1 MNSLFTIF
9 FMVLIGAV
17 IGGFT
22 NFLAIRMLFHPY
34 QPIYI
39 GKWQLPFTPGL
50 IPKRRNELADQIG
63 KLVVNHLVTPESIQR
78 KLAEDTLKKEM
89 ETLFRDKFNSWL
101 DHGITLEEFLIKLQ
115 LEDPVEK
122 TNTFINKKIE
132 GQYNS
137 LKEVY
142 WNQSIGDLIPVEW
155 GAQIE
160 EKIPLVADQI
170 IHKAIDYFSSME
182 GKHKVKTM
190 IENFLKERGK
200 LWNLVQM
207 FVGNDSL
214 ADRFQPEIIKFL
226 NNEGTKQMLIHVLEA
241 EWTKLESRS
250 LQELIPSWNDEKIL
264 ANIQSW
270 FANTIQIEKVYHQ
283 SIAELIAPIK
293 DKIDEKFIPFLLE
306 LGGKY
311 LTKRSGEIIERF
323 QVEAIVR
330 EQIESFSLERLEEL
344 VLSIAKKELVM
355 ITYLGAI
362 LGGAIGLIQ
371 AIIVL
376 ITS

>member
-1 MNSLFTIF
+1 
-9 FMVLIGAV
+9 MVLIGAV

-22 NFLAIRMLFHPY
+22 NYLAIRMLFHPY

-63 KLVVNHLVTPESIQR
+63 KIVVNHLVTPESIQR
-78 KLAEDTLKKEM
+78 KLAEESLKKEM
-89 ETLFRDKFNSWL
+89 ETLFREKFDSWL
-101 DHGITLEEFLIKLQ
+101 AHGITLEQFLIKLQ
-115 LEDPVEK
+115 LEDPVGK
-122 TNTFINKKIE
+122 TNAFINKKIE

-137 LKEVY
+137 LKDAYRNRPIE
-142 WNQSIGDLIPVEW
+142 DLIPVEW
-155 GAQIE
+155 EAEIE
-160 EKIPLVADQI
+160 AKIPFVADQI
-170 IHKAIDYFSSME
+170 INKATDYFSSME

-226 NNEGTKQMLIHVLEA
+226 NNEGTKQMLVQVLEV
-241 EWTKLESRS
+241 EWNKLESRS

-264 ANIQSW
+264 ATIQSW
-270 FANTIQIEKVYHQ
+270 FANTIQTEKVFQQ

-293 DKIDEKFIPFLLE
+293 DKIDEKFIPTLLE
-306 LGGKY
+306 LAGKY

-323 QVEAIVR
+323 QVEEMVR